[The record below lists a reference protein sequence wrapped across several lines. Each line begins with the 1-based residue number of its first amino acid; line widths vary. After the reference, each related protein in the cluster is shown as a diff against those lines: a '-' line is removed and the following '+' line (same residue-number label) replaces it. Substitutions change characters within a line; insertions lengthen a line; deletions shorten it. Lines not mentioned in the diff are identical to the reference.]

1 LSEESRSTL
10 ITGAS
15 RGIGR
20 AIAFR
25 LAAMGH
31 RIAVNYNTHPE
42 DAEEVVESIKSK
54 GGEAIAVQ
62 GNVADREQVDA
73 MFSAAE
79 EAFGPV
85 QILVNN
91 AGIIDD
97 ALILRMKDEA
107 WDRVIQT
114 NLNGTYYCCHRAV
127 SGMVKARWGRIINI
141 SSVVGISGNI
151 GQTNYSASKG
161 AIHSLTYSLAKELSS
176 RNITVNAIA
185 PGYIETATVDDLPQK
200 TKDTIMTWIPM
211 RRFGVP
217 DEVAVAAEFLAKDAA
232 RYTTGIILRTDGG
245 MAISGSN

>member
-1 LSEESRSTL
+1 MSEESRSTL

-62 GNVADREQVDA
+62 GYVADREQVDA

>member
-1 LSEESRSTL
+1 
-10 ITGAS
+10 
-15 RGIGR
+15 
-20 AIAFR
+20 
-25 LAAMGH
+25 MGH